1 MIQWITDF
9 SHRVSQL
16 QEVSRLVS
24 QGGAKEIK
32 VRSFSFR
39 SRSLSSNN
47 FNMYMHI
54 FFFFSFLSTEFP
66 RLARWFVKS

>member
-32 VRSFSFR
+32 VYWQLIIDYLYLQQTINEYPSFMIFCLNIFR
-39 SRSLSSNN
+39 VSQFGS
-47 FNMYMHI
+47 
-54 FFFFSFLSTEFP
+54 EDC
-66 RLARWFVKS
+66 